1 MRRKRISLEELLDIA
16 LEVFARYG
24 FTKTT
29 LDDVAD
35 RVGMTKANLYNYVE
49 NKEDLYH
56 RCIASA
62 LSRWRAAVEQKVS
75 RFDDPALR
83 FKVLVREAMVYIDNH
98 EQLQQIIL
106 QDSSVLPLSQDN
118 DPFSEI
124 NDGARNMLR
133 GVISDGMES
142 GVFYDAD
149 PDLVTEYLFSTYM
162 MFLTKRYVIHEGERT
177 SKVFEQCLQIIVRG
191 LIKPEYLT

>member
-1 MRRKRISLEELLDIA
+1 MRTKRITLDELLDIS

-29 LDDVAD
+29 LDDIAD
-35 RVGMTKANLYNYVE
+35 RAGMTKANLYNYVN

-56 RCIASA
+56 RSISA
-62 LSRWRAAVEQKVS
+62 ALVQWRTVVEQKVR
-75 RFDDPALR
+75 RFEDPALR
-83 FKVLVREAMVYIDNH
+83 FKVLVREAMIYIDTN

-106 QDSSVLPLSQDN
+106 QDSSVLPLSRKTDRYA
-118 DPFSEI
+118 EI
-124 NDGARNMLR
+124 NNEAREMLSQ
-133 GVISDGMES
+133 VISDGINA
-142 GVFYDAD
+142 GVFYESD

-162 MFLTKRYVIHEGERT
+162 LFLTKRYVIHEGERT
-177 SKVFEQCLQIIVRG
+177 SQVFEQCLQIIVRG